1 MAAGDTLGG
10 AIGAAAQLGPEL
22 GGPVMAAAREGF
34 SLALH
39 TNSAIGAGILAMTAV
54 LVAVMLHKR
63 APDDAAS
70 AEPTPPTSPD
80 QQ

>member
-1 MAAGDTLGG
+1 
-10 AIGAAAQLGPEL
+10 
-22 GGPVMAAAREGF
+22 MAAAREGF

-70 AEPTPPTSPD
+70 AERTPPTSPD